1 MAINV
6 VRRKELYEKMPEGV
20 VTSLKCLMENIL
32 IRHAIDNLVKNNQLE
47 SITKGVY
54 LRNTSKISW
63 Q

>member
-1 MAINV
+1 
-6 VRRKELYEKMPEGV
+6 MPEGL
-20 VTSLKCLMENIL
+20 VTSLKCLMENLL

-54 LRNTSKISW
+54 VRNTSKISW